1 LTNRFGNFIR
11 GYTVPVGIDPIPFT
25 YASPLSKGYLSN
37 MYLSNFSRQ
46 RGAGAPN
53 ACTPFNGNIYEYNMN
68 TWFNVGFNENPEGA
82 TGVNSPFSGGNGVYS
97 IRCLDAAANI
107 IGQVNLL
114 IREWDHDFKAKNG
127 VDIFDFTG
135 TPVDASG
142 TVDPDFGN
150 PLNAYKDWDDNSIG
164 GTCSKPTYTFPGG
177 NL

>member
-1 LTNRFGNFIR
+1 
-11 GYTVPVGIDPIPFT
+11 
-25 YASPLSKGYLSN
+25 